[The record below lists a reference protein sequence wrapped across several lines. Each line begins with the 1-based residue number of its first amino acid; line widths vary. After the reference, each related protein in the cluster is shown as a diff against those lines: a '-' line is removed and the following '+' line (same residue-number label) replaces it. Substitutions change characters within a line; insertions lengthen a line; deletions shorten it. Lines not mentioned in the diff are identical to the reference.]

1 MSYQI
6 DLKGKNGLVLG
17 VGNHR
22 SIAWAIAQQLHRA
35 GVNLAFT
42 YQNERFKEQQEKL
55 TASMND
61 PLLLPCDVTKEEEI
75 KDTVNVVAKQM
86 GSLSIL
92 VHSIA
97 FARREELGGDFSKT
111 TREGFHV
118 ALEVSSYSL
127 LALSRYAAPLMEK
140 NGGSIITLTYQ
151 ASERVFPGYNIMGT
165 AKAALENI
173 VRQLA
178 CELGPRNIR
187 VNALSPGP
195 LDTLAG
201 RGIKGFVNMKKAH
214 AERSP
219 LGRNVTHEEVGK
231 AALFLC
237 SDLSSGMTGA
247 VIPLDGGYSIMG
259 V

>member
-1 MSYQI
+1 MAYQI
-6 DLKGKNGLVLG
+6 DLRGKNGLILG

-22 SIAWAIAQQLHRA
+22 SIAWAIAQQLYKA

-42 YQNERFKEQQEKL
+42 YQNQRFKEEQEKL
-55 TASMND
+55 TASMNQ

-75 KDTVNVVAKQM
+75 KGTVDVVAKKM

-97 FARREELGGDFSKT
+97 FARREELGGDFSRTSK
-111 TREGFHV
+111 EGFQV

-127 LALSRYAAPLMEK
+127 IALSRYVAPLMEPD
-140 NGGSIITLTYQ
+140 GGSIITITYQ

-178 CELGPRNIR
+178 SELGPRNIR

-201 RGIKGFVNMKKAH
+201 RGIKGFVDMKKAH

-219 LGRNVTHEEVGK
+219 LGRNITHDEVGK

-237 SDLSSGMTGA
+237 SELSSGITGA